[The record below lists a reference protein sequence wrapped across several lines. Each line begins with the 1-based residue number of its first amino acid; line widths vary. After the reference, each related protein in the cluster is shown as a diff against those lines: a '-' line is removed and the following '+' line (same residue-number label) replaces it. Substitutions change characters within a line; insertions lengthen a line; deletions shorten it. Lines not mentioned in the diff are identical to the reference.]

1 MAAGTARLFI
11 ELLERDPKLQTQF
24 ELVAPNSAEEILD
37 FAAAKGYIFTKD
49 DLYAALEVLPES
61 RIAQDLRHRAHVR

>member
-24 ELVAPNSAEEILD
+24 SLKSPNTVDQILD
-37 FAAAKGYIFTKD
+37 FAALKGYIFSKD
-49 DLYAALEVLPES
+49 DLFAALRVLPES
-61 RIAQDLRHRAHVR
+61 RIAKELRQRAH